1 VTFPKLGFV
10 SGSAYLRHHG
20 MECGREVKF
29 KTWVVGSL
37 LKAIRVNKAAGAMVR
52 ICAGRGA
59 ESDI

>member
-1 VTFPKLGFV
+1 
-10 SGSAYLRHHG
+10 

-37 LKAIRVNKAAGAMVR
+37 LKAIRVNKVAGAMVR

-59 ESDI
+59 EPDI